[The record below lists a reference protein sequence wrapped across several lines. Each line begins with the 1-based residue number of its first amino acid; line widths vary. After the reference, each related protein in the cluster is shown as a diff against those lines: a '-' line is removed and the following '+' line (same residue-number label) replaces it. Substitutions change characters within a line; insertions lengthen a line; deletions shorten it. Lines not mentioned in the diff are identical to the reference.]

1 MVSLQSCKDDL
12 SDFEHRYD
20 TDKGLTDQELINL
33 WNYVKY
39 GDDSLDDRVKKLEE
53 FREQLMAM
61 DPNAPG
67 ISDDVKEFLQTFL
80 GYGDDIDELSKAL
93 WGAGYDQPGSQK
105 NGGLTG
111 DVNEIWN
118 VLGRDP
124 NNGLQ
129 KLVKD
134 IDNIVT
140 NDQWGN
146 EALYKLLKG
155 DGENI
160 GLEKRVEDLE
170 GLISGDNGIED
181 KIDAINK
188 LLNGADNP
196 NSLQAQIDAIK
207 EELQKKLE
215 AENHTEIWEAINK
228 LNNETIPEINKKIEA
243 AEERLDFVEASLEDL
258 RNRVAN
264 LESKVEALVN
274 RIDKL
279 ITGILVQRAFG
290 PVFGDFS
297 LPIGV
302 QSNLLFGWYGEKTSP
317 IKNFPT
323 AKIEDNLEDDLFNGF
338 VSSVDVA
345 DLYYGSDIDLGRL
358 FMTINPVGHNFTDTK
373 LSLENSKG
381 EKLEAVKVVPTKSD
395 YLLSFGSSRAQAT
408 VDGNGFYE
416 AKMSIAYDNLAD
428 IEVTLNKDD
437 MKDAVKGILND
448 PSTASA
454 AKLLKVVYDQVNNSL
469 QSMPAYA
476 VCYNWSAQD
485 VDKTKKTEQV
495 VYDENGKPV
504 YNNDG
509 TPQTITV
516 ETRDFKDY
524 SVRSKYEVGVATAH
538 PLSYNT
544 LKGEGSSK
552 TVPTIGNLD
561 NFIDRIKDKISSKFN
576 VNATTEVKGNSVSIE
591 SVSIS
596 GTDQLT
602 ATITGLKINGAYPV
616 LGRMVLESGAYAGN
630 KPGEILVPCGTEP
643 SEVVAKVND
652 AIVDVL
658 CHVVGMDDTNPNYKA
673 FKAEANIKVDAVLLQ
688 MNQQINSIISDLKA
702 NVESIF
708 DVEGNNYFKRVNK
721 MFDLYN
727 KVANKINK
735 FLANPNAALQV
746 AAFYDAKGGIERLSQ
761 KAESPTVVEGTGS
774 MKLYLTNYTGEF
786 IVPAC
791 KKFVGVKYEA
801 GNVVAEQLLDGNETE
816 YVFNVPSTKGVYQIV
831 YQGLDYSG
839 YTSTKTFYIEVK

>member
-20 TDKGLTDQELINL
+20 YDKSLSDKQLKEL
-33 WNYVKY
+33 WDFCR
-39 GDDSLDDRVKKLEE
+39 DDSNSLEKRIEALEKFRKQLMDMDPNAEGIDPDVKKFLEE
-53 FREQLMAM
+53 FRNY
-61 DPNAPG
+61 DN
-67 ISDDVKEFLQTFL
+67 
-80 GYGDDIDELSKAL
+80 DINGLSEAL
-93 WGAGYDQPGSQK
+93 WGTNYANDK
-105 NGGLTG
+105 TGGLTG
-111 DVNEIWN
+111 DVKNIWD

-124 NNGLQ
+124 QNGLQ
-129 KLVKD
+129 KLVND
-134 IDNIVT
+134 INGIVT
-140 NDQWGN
+140 NENWGN

-170 GLISGDNGIED
+170 GLISGENGIED

-302 QSNLLFGWYGEKTSP
+302 QSNLLFGWYGENIPGIEDFPTYRIEQLDP
-317 IKNFPT
+317 ELFKNFDTENVKNVYDGP
-323 AKIEDNLEDDLFNGF
+323 
-338 VSSVDVA
+338 
-345 DLYYGSDIDLGRL
+345 IDLGRL
-358 FMTINPVGHNFTDTK
+358 FLTINPVGHNFTDTK

-381 EKLEAVKVVPTKSD
+381 EILSSVKIVPAKSD
-395 YLLSFGSSRAQAT
+395 YLLNFGSSRAQAT

-416 AKMSIAYDNLAD
+416 AEMSIAYDNRAD
-428 IEVTLNKDD
+428 VEVSLNKDD

-454 AKLLKVVYDQVNNSL
+454 AKLLKVVYDQVNNNL

-476 VCYNWSAQD
+476 VRYDWSAQD
-485 VDKTKKTEQV
+485 IDKTEKTEQV

-761 KAESPTVVEGTGS
+761 KKESATQVEGAGS

-786 IVPAC
+786 VVPAC
-791 KKFVGVKYEA
+791 KKFIGVKNA
-801 GNVVAEQLLDGNETE
+801 ATGSVVFQQILNGNETE
-816 YVFNVPSTKGVYQIV
+816 VVFNVPPTKGLYQIV

>member
-20 TDKGLTDQELINL
+20 TDKNFSDKQLKEL
-33 WNYVKY
+33 WDFCR
-39 GDDSLDDRVKKLEE
+39 DDTNSLEKRIKALEKFRKQLMDMDPNAADIDPDVKKFLEE
-53 FREQLMAM
+53 FRNY
-61 DPNAPG
+61 DNDITG
-67 ISDDVKEFLQTFL
+67 ISE
-80 GYGDDIDELSKAL
+80 AL

-111 DVNEIWN
+111 EVNEIWN
-118 VLGRDP
+118 ILGRDKTA
-124 NNGLQ
+124 GLQ
-129 KLVKD
+129 KLVDD
-134 IDNIVT
+134 INDIVGDNVK
-140 NDQWGN
+140 GN
-146 EALYKLLKG
+146 QALYDLIKG
-155 DGENI
+155 DG
-160 GLEKRVEDLE
+160 GLEGRIDALE
-170 GLISGDNGIED
+170 GLITGDNGIED

-215 AENHTEIWEAINK
+215 AENHEEIWAAINK
-228 LNNETIPEINKKIEA
+228 LNDETIPAI
-243 AEERLDFVEASLEDL
+243 EERIKKAEDRLKVVETAVKQLLNNVADLE
-258 RNRVAN
+258 A
-264 LESKVEALVN
+264 KVEAIIN
-274 RIDKL
+274 RMDKL

-302 QSNLLFGWYGEKTSP
+302 QSNLLFGWYGDNLTNIEEFPTYRIEGLDKDLF
-317 IKNFPT
+317 KNFT
-323 AKIEDNLEDDLFNGF
+323 TE
-338 VSSVDVA
+338 DVA
-345 DLYYGSDIDLGRL
+345 KVYDGDIDLGTL
-358 FMTINPVGHNFTDTK
+358 FLTINPAGHNFSNTK
-373 LSLENSKG
+373 LSLEASNGSK
-381 EKLEAVKVVPTKSD
+381 LAAVKIVPQKSD
-395 YLLSFGSSRAQAT
+395 YLLTFGSSRAQST
-408 VDGNGFYE
+408 VEGNGFYS
-416 AKMSIAYDNLAD
+416 ADMSIPYANKED
-428 IEVTLNKDD
+428 IEVTINKTD
-437 MKDAVKGILND
+437 MKDAVKAVLDD

-454 AKLLKVVYDQVNNSL
+454 AKLLKVVYDQVNQQL
-469 QSMPAYA
+469 PAYA
-476 VCYNWSAQD
+476 VRYDWSAQSPAE
-485 VDKTKKTEQV
+485 TQKTEEI
-495 VYDENGKPV
+495 VYDEEGNAL

-509 TPQTITV
+509 TLQTVTV
-516 ETRDFKDY
+516 ETREYKDY
-524 SVRSKYEVGVATAH
+524 SVLSKYEVGVATAH

-596 GTDQLT
+596 GTDELT

-616 LGRMVLESGAYAGN
+616 LGRMFFETGVYAGN
-630 KPGEILVPCGTEP
+630 QPGEIKVPCGKEP
-643 SEVVAKVND
+643 SEVVAKVNE
-652 AIVDVL
+652 AIIEVL
-658 CHVVGMDDTNPNYKA
+658 CHAVGMDDTNPNYNA

-708 DVEGNNYFKRVNK
+708 DVEGSNYFKRVNK

-746 AAFYDAKGGIERLSQ
+746 VAFYDAKGGIERLSQ
-761 KAESPTVVEGTGS
+761 KKESATQVEGAGS

-786 IVPAC
+786 VVPAC
-791 KKFVGVKYEA
+791 KKFIGVKNA
-801 GNVVAEQLLDGNETE
+801 ATGNVVYQNILNGSETE
-816 YVFNVPSTKGVYQIV
+816 VVFDVPSTKGLYQIV